1 MGGSDLGTYTQDQKT
16 AVNNVLKKQI
26 DAVLSKMI
34 TKPSVSAIS
43 PVEAEGFA
51 VTFYGISEEE
61 IGTFP
66 VISYIKTAN
75 AQTPIYIRIVDI
87 KVSLADPS
95 TGQYWSPQSVTGLS
109 EFTQEAFRQN
119 NVNNVGDDYLY
130 PLASTWGTNTS
141 FNKLVDILSS
151 YSKTSNTT
159 YGKIKNYAVM
169 LEATPQVDGSW

>member
-34 TKPSVSAIS
+34 TKPSVSGIS
-43 PVEAEGFA
+43 WVGLGAA
-51 VTFYGISEEE
+51 VTFSGISEEE

-75 AQTPIYIRIVDI
+75 AQTPIYIRISDI
-87 KVSLADPS
+87 KVSLVDPS
-95 TGQYWSPQSVTGLS
+95 TGQYWSPQTVTGLP

-141 FNKLVDILSS
+141 FNQLVDILSS